1 MKTFKK
7 KWDRVSVE
15 DDGTC
20 MSKEA
25 KSFVTAFR
33 NMLKRE
39 LADLNPTITIKPG
52 HYYLFGMVEVGGKYL
67 YVNYE
72 IPRWRSH
79 IDMSRSGVDGVLY
92 RPAKHD
98 KDWTGGNNR
107 FTSIQDLPG
116 AIRESFKSDTPWKEC
131 AGNR

>member
-7 KWDRVSVE
+7 KWDRVAVE

-52 HYYLFGMVEVGGKYL
+52 HYYLFGMVEVGGMVLVYKYGHEKL
-67 YVNYE
+67 
-72 IPRWRSH
+72 
-79 IDMSRSGVDGVLY
+79 
-92 RPAKHD
+92 
-98 KDWTGGNNR
+98 NN
-107 FTSIQDLPG
+107 L
-116 AIRESFKSDTPWKEC
+116 
-131 AGNR
+131 